1 MNPNQQ
7 QKKPSKWLNRN
18 VIIWS
23 LFDFANSSFAVIIAA
38 FVFAIYFKKVIA
50 YNAPVADFYW
60 STSINISMIIVA
72 VLSPVLGASADY
84 YSNKKK
90 YLLVFTLLCVVTTAL
105 MYFVKEGM
113 IWQGMLL
120 FILANIGFQAGLGF
134 YDAFLKEITEAE
146 NYNRVSSLGYAVGY
160 AGSLFAL
167 VSVIIFQN
175 EPRIT
180 FLCCAVIFLM
190 FALPF
195 FLSIKEKPS
204 VLQTSDWK
212 PNFIK
217 IGFQRVFDTLEH
229 LKQYKNLRNYLIAY
243 FIYIDGVNTIIFF
256 SAIYAQTTLNFTISE
271 LILFFVIVQVTALI
285 GSLIFGALADK
296 AGTKKTIMLILTG
309 WTILTALVF
318 FSTDKTSF
326 LIIGGFAGL
335 FLGSSQALS
344 RSFMSVLT
352 PDEKKTEFFGFY
364 SLFEKT
370 STILGPLTF
379 GLVSWLTGN
388 QRYAVISIAVFF
400 VIGMLMLA
408 KVKSPNNNHLSF
420 RPSESWD

>member
-1 MNPNQQ
+1 MNCNHQQ
-7 QKKPSKWLNRN
+7 TKPIKWLNKN

-23 LFDFANSSFAVIIAA
+23 LFDFANSSFAVIVVA
-38 FVFAIYFKKVIA
+38 FVYAIYFKKIVA
-50 YNAPVADFYW
+50 FNAPIADFYW
-60 STSINISMIIVA
+60 SVSINISMITVA

-90 YLLVFTLLCVVTTAL
+90 YLLAFTLLCTVTTAL
-105 MYFVKEGM
+105 LYFVKEGM

-120 FILANIGFQAGLGF
+120 FILANTGFQAGLGF
-134 YDAFLKEITEAE
+134 YDAFLKEITEEE
-146 NYNRVSSLGYAVGY
+146 NYNKVSSLGYAAGY

-167 VSVIIFQN
+167 ISVFIFQS
-175 EPRIT
+175 EPRLT
-180 FLCCAVIFLM
+180 FLCCAIIFLM

-195 FLSIKEKPS
+195 FRYIKEKPAS
-204 VLQTSDWK
+204 TQLSELK

-217 IGFQRVFDTLEH
+217 IGFHRVFETLRH
-229 LKQYKNLRNYLIAY
+229 LHKYKNLRNYLLAY

-271 LILFFVIVQVTALI
+271 LILFFVIVQITALI
-285 GSLIFGALADK
+285 GSLIFGKLADST
-296 AGTKKTIMLILTG
+296 GTKKTLMLTLIG
-309 WTILTALVF
+309 WTVLTAIVF
-318 FSTDKTSF
+318 FSNGKTSF

-344 RSFMSVLT
+344 RSLMSVLT

-379 GLVSWLTGN
+379 GLVSWLSGN
-388 QRYAVISIAVFF
+388 QRYAVLSIVIFF
-400 VIGMLMLA
+400 LIGMAMLRN
-408 KVKSPNNNHLSF
+408 VRSPQKIKPDRF
-420 RPSESWD
+420 